1 MNAKDFDYADPE
13 LEENIQK
20 EEEELGLLL
29 TRVMSRSLE
38 QVTSRLVGMEKRVI
52 DVDEAVR
59 TVKETALVDLVGQVQ
74 GVEDG
79 LRTLKKAAQRNGEEL
94 GEMLTGRLDEV
105 RQDITT
111 IGTGHERLQTQLT
124 TKVEESGQQI
134 KACLSALTAQGVA
147 ATAEK
152 QATDARLVA
161 AVAMLRTGIDQQNET
176 LKSSVESLDRQL
188 QEQHQTSLDALAT
201 GLAEVTK
208 RVSVVQRRV
217 RWFGILGI
225 LFAILVVI
233 LYLSP
238 H

>member
-13 LEENIQK
+13 LEESIQK

-52 DVDEAVR
+52 DVDEAMR
-59 TVKETALVDLVGQVQ
+59 TVKETTLVDLVGQVQ

-79 LRTLKKAAQRNGEEL
+79 LSTLKKAAQRNGEEL

-105 RQDITT
+105 RQDIST

-134 KACLSALTAQGVA
+134 KAGLSALTAQGVA

-152 QATDARLVA
+152 QVTDARLVA

-176 LKSSVESLDRQL
+176 LKSAVESLDRQL
-188 QEQHQTSLDALAT
+188 QAQHQASLDALAA
-201 GLAEVTK
+201 GLAEVIK
-208 RVSVVQRRV
+208 RVGVVQRRV

-225 LFAILVVI
+225 LFGILIII
-233 LYLSP
+233 LSLSP